1 MPRHSPGGGQ
11 LSIADDAVDVWLA
24 FDEQFDAPEVQAR
37 CAALLTPRDV
47 ERQQRLYHEAGRR
60 QFALTRA
67 LQRQVLSEYAVDVSP
82 AQWEFRSSTEGR
94 PALAPPFDR
103 TGLHFN
109 LAHTDGVVAMAV
121 CRHERV
127 GVDVERLGRAPLA
140 VAERYFSAPEV
151 AQLRALPLEAQP
163 RRFVRLWT
171 LKEAYLKAM
180 GTGLAGGLGRMT
192 FAFETAGDFRFERAD
207 DADAARWQ
215 FSQFEIGAQHVL
227 ALAVLPRG
235 DARLAVTL
243 REFRAEG
250 SGRPR

>member
-1 MPRHSPGGGQ
+1 MQ
-11 LSIADDAVDVWLA
+11 VK
-24 FDEQFDAPEVQAR
+24 

-67 LQRQVLSEYAVDVSP
+67 LQRQVLSAYSADVEP
-82 AQWEFRSSTEGR
+82 AQWRFQNSAEGR

-121 CRHERV
+121 CRRERV

-140 VAERYFSAPEV
+140 VAERYFSAVEV
-151 AQLRALPLEAQP
+151 AQLRALPTEAQP
-163 RRFVRLWT
+163 RRFVKLWT
-171 LKEAYLKAM
+171 LKEAYLKAT
-180 GTGLAGGLGRMT
+180 GTGLAGGLGRMS
-192 FAFETAGDFRFERAD
+192 FVFEAAGDFRFERAD
-207 DADAARWQ
+207 DAGAARWQ
-215 FSQFEIGAQHVL
+215 FSQYEIGAQHVL

-235 DARLAVTL
+235 DAPLAVTV

-250 SGRPR
+250 SGQEERAQS